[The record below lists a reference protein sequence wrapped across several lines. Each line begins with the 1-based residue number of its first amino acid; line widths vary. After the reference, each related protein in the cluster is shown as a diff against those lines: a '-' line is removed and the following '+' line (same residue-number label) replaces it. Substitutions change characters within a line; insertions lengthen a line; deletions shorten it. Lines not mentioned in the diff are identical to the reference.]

1 MEGFLLLGCFGIKSS
16 EEFSPEQR
24 AAYWKVGNGA
34 TLANEMVL
42 VPPTLFGMNK
52 NRGRDGSRRDA
63 SDWRMFQVVGTM
75 ERKKSGSS

>member
-42 VPPTLFGMNK
+42 VPPTLFEMNK
-52 NRGRDGSRRDA
+52 NRGRDGGEG
-63 SDWRMFQVVGTM
+63 MVGGM
-75 ERKKSGSS
+75 PVMGGCSK